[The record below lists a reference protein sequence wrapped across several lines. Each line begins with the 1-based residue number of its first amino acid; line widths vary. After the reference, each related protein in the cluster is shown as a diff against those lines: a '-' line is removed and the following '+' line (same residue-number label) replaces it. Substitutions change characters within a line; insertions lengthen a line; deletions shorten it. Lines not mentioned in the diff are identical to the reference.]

1 MRSSI
6 VRRVATWH
14 SGPRLGD
21 TVGMGE
27 LVETLARELERPRE
41 VTPQVARHLAGNYGI
56 TDDEI
61 GRFLIETLPT
71 LEEDEVD
78 LILSPLFTPKLDDQA
93 VAAAQLGAES
103 VPEDAQQTLVAQLVS
118 RPTDAAFVTSDGETH
133 AHRLGEV
140 TVERYVFRLRLEGT
154 ITASIFGLIR
164 RFPDRDRGLLQAVAR
179 RAIWENGRSNIL
191 EGYLSAMRGL
201 EDANANETRGLL
213 DLVERYKPA
222 DIGELV
228 AKIPRWR
235 EALRGDLGLASGGR
249 PFFNERIEQSHG
261 GEYDRRSPEDAMI
274 EAKKNDL
281 ALLDRLERVLV
292 G

>member
-1 MRSSI
+1 
-6 VRRVATWH
+6 
-14 SGPRLGD
+14 
-21 TVGMGE
+21 
-27 LVETLARELERPRE
+27 
-41 VTPQVARHLAGNYGI
+41 
-56 TDDEI
+56 
-61 GRFLIETLPT
+61 
-71 LEEDEVD
+71 
-78 LILSPLFTPKLDDQA
+78 
-93 VAAAQLGAES
+93 
-103 VPEDAQQTLVAQLVS
+103 
-118 RPTDAAFVTSDGETH
+118 
-133 AHRLGEV
+133 
-140 TVERYVFRLRLEGT
+140 
-154 ITASIFGLIR
+154 
-164 RFPDRDRGLLQAVAR
+164 
-179 RAIWENGRSNIL
+179 
-191 EGYLSAMRGL
+191 MRGL

>member
-1 MRSSI
+1 M
-6 VRRVATWH
+6 
-14 SGPRLGD
+14 GD
-21 TVGMGE
+21 TVWMPD
-27 LVETLARELERPRE
+27 LVETLARELERPRD
-41 VTPQVARHLAGNYGI
+41 VTGQVARHLSGNYGV

-61 GRFLIETLPT
+61 GRFLTETLPT

-93 VAAAQLGAES
+93 AVAAQLGAES
-103 VPEDAQQTLVAQLVS
+103 VPEDAQQTLVAQIVA
-118 RPTDAAFVTSDGETH
+118 RPTDAAFVTSDGERH
-133 AHRLGEV
+133 PYLLGEV

-154 ITASIFGLIR
+154 IPASTFDLIQQ
-164 RFPDRDRGLLQAVAR
+164 FPDNDRGLLQAVAR
-179 RAIWENGRSNIL
+179 RAIWENGRANIL
-191 EGYLSAMRGL
+191 EGYLSAMRSL
-201 EDANANETRGLL
+201 EDAKAGETRDLL

-222 DIGELV
+222 DIGDLV

-261 GEYDRRSPEDAMI
+261 GESDRRSAEGMLI

-281 ALLDRLERVLV
+281 LFMDRLERVLV